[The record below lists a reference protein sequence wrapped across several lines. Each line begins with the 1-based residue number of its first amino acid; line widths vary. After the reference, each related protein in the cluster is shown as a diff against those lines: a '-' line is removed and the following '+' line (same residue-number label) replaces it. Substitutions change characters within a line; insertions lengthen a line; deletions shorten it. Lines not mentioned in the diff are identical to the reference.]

1 MLAFLRRLRAR
12 IRYRQFDADLKEEL
26 DVHRAMTEDAWRETG
41 RDPAD
46 ARRLAARA
54 LGNTTLAREHARHGL
69 RVNVV
74 CPGATHTE
82 LFEGYK
88 QGAGNPDKLEEA
100 FRRSVPMGR
109 IGRPDD
115 VVGAVLFLS
124 SRAGSYLTGAIIP
137 VDGGISTRG

>member
-54 LGNTTLAREHARHGL
+54 LGNTTLAREHAHGVWL
-69 RVNVV
+69 TPALESLGQDIVDAMRSAV
-74 CPGATHTE
+74 ARSD
-82 LFEGYK
+82 
-88 QGAGNPDKLEEA
+88 GNFKN
-100 FRRSVPMGR
+100 
-109 IGRPDD
+109 
-115 VVGAVLFLS
+115 
-124 SRAGSYLTGAIIP
+124 
-137 VDGGISTRG
+137 